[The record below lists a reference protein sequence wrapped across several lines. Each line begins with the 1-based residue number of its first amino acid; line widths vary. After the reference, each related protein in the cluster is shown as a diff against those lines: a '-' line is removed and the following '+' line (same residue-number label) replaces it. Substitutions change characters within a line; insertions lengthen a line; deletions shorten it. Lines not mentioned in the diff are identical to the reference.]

1 MKLFVQETG
10 PCFGPVSCLY
20 ELYARIRC
28 RPPNST
34 GLTAGKWSRQEVVLT
49 KHLRLGEIL
58 KQAGIIDDFQLNSA
72 LSYQRHWGGRFGES
86 LIKLGY
92 LTEDK
97 LQNFLARQ
105 FDLPQMELLGRKIP
119 EDVLAYIPVKKAR
132 EFHVLPVEQMEVNG
146 TMHLVVAMT
155 DPTNHMVT
163 DSLQF
168 MTGCRIK
175 PALAST
181 DAISSAIDLNY
192 IHESDEQEEIDFSLE
207 DLLELPS
214 QAPISPAPSP
224 VASLAVKP
232 VVNSAAKTVGVAQDN
247 LPGSAVK
254 KLENRYEN
262 LVRILLDR
270 GVIDFKDLDE
280 LM

>member
-1 MKLFVQETG
+1 
-10 PCFGPVSCLY
+10 
-20 ELYARIRC
+20 
-28 RPPNST
+28 
-34 GLTAGKWSRQEVVLT
+34 LT
-49 KHLRLGEIL
+49 KNLKLGEIL

-105 FDLPQMELLGRKIP
+105 FDLPQIELFGRKIP
-119 EDVLAYIPVKKAR
+119 EDVLAYIPLEKAR
-132 EFHVLPVEQMEVNG
+132 EFHVLPVERREISG

-155 DPTNHMVT
+155 DPTNLMVT

-175 PALAST
+175 AALASD
-181 DAISSAIDLNY
+181 DAITSAIEKHY
-192 IHESDEQEEIDFSLE
+192 GPEVDEQEELDFALE
-207 DLLELPS
+207 DLVEPPKPP
-214 QAPISPAPSP
+214 QPVAPVVPAPELEPESMPAPAPAQMATP
-224 VASLAVKP
+224 VAPAP
-232 VVNSAAKTVGVAQDN
+232 DMGHYMAALRQ
-247 LPGSAVK
+247 
-254 KLENRYEN
+254 LEDRYEN

-270 GVIDFKDLDE
+270 ELIGHEDLDD

>member
-1 MKLFVQETG
+1 MSK
-10 PCFGPVSCLY
+10 
-20 ELYARIRC
+20 
-28 RPPNST
+28 N
-34 GLTAGKWSRQEVVLT
+34 
-49 KHLRLGEIL
+49 LRLGEIL

-105 FDLPQMELLGRKIP
+105 FDLPQIELFGRKIP
-119 EDVLAYIPVKKAR
+119 EDVLAYITKEKAR
-132 EFHVLPVEQMEVNG
+132 EFHVLPVERIEVSG

-155 DPTNHMVT
+155 DPTNLMVT

-175 PALAST
+175 PALASD
-181 DAISSAIDLNY
+181 DAISAAIEKHYGGLG
-192 IHESDEQEEIDFSLE
+192 SDIELDDQEELDLALE
-207 DLLELPS
+207 DLAE
-214 QAPISPAPSP
+214 PA
-224 VASLAVKP
+224 KP
-232 VVNSAAKTVGVAQDN
+232 VVPTASAPQPAPEPVAPAPDT
-247 LPGSAVK
+247 GHYMSALK
-254 KLENRYEN
+254 QLEDRYEN
-262 LVRILLDR
+262 LVRILLDKDL
-270 GVIDFKDLDE
+270 IDHKDLDE

>member
-1 MKLFVQETG
+1 LE
-10 PCFGPVSCLY
+10 
-20 ELYARIRC
+20 A
-28 RPPNST
+28 
-34 GLTAGKWSRQEVVLT
+34 VLA
-49 KHLRLGEIL
+49 KNLRLGEIL

-92 LTEDK
+92 LSEDK

-105 FDLPQMELLGRKIP
+105 FDLPQIELFGRKIP
-119 EDVLAYIPVKKAR
+119 EDVLAYIPVDKAR
-132 EFHVLPVEQMEVNG
+132 EFHVLPVERRELSG

-155 DPTNHMVT
+155 DPTNLMVT

-175 PALAST
+175 AALASEE
-181 DAISSAIDLNY
+181 AIGSAIDRSY
-192 IHESDEQEEIDFSLE
+192 GTEIDDQEELDFALE
-207 DLLELPS
+207 DLAEPPKPV
-214 QAPISPAPSP
+214 APPIPVAPPEPVVVIEPVAPPAPLPTPEP
-224 VASLAVKP
+224 VAYDAYAA
-232 VVNSAAKTVGVAQDN
+232 SAIKQ
-247 LPGSAVK
+247 
-254 KLENRYEN
+254 LEGRYEN

-270 GVIDFKDLDE
+270 GLIDNNDLDE